1 MQVIGP
7 SSLVETLGQM
17 QKRTYTEFLL
27 QDLLE
32 AGLGHGVQ

>member
-7 SSLVETLGQM
+7 WVLAETLKLM
-17 QKRTYTEFLL
+17 QKRTYTKFPR

-32 AGLGHGVQ
+32 AGIGHWVR